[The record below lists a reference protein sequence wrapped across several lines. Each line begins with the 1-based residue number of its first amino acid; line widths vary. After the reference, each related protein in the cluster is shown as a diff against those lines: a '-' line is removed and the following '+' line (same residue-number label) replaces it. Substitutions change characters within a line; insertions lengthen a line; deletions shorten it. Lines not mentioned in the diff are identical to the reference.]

1 MLQIFQF
8 RTYLIGWSL
17 NSHYIP
23 DTQPWKDIF
32 HLPSSYPPQLSCRL
46 GVSSEKRT
54 FVENNE
60 KHSRGNSWNNRRTVN
75 YILLFSVKVL
85 PIMWFADV
93 FDESFVINDI
103 HHAFFTCFQ
112 DEALMTCLRNVIN
125 WKLHN
130 AVCHLILSPWALSH
144 LGTLSC
150 LSVICYSMF
159 ALPSPSWSGSS
170 SYKYPPPPLTSFFLS
185 LSPSLIPY
193 HLTSYLP
200 LN

>member
-1 MLQIFQF
+1 MLVIKYNSTIIMLLHNDYITSAVIEPWINWFPYYAANIPVPD
-8 RTYLIGWSL
+8 YLTGWSL

-23 DTQPWKDIF
+23 DTQPWKAIF

-46 GVSSEKRT
+46 VVSSEKHT

-60 KHSRGNSWNNRRTVN
+60 KHSRCNSWKNRRTVN
-75 YILLFSVKVL
+75 YILLFSVKVF
-85 PIMWFADV
+85 PIVWFADV
-93 FDESFVINDI
+93 FDESFVINEI

-112 DEALMTCLRNVIN
+112 DEALITCLRNVIN

-144 LGTLSC
+144 LFTLPC

-159 ALPSPSWSGSS
+159 AL
-170 SYKYPPPPLTSFFLS
+170 S
-185 LSPSLIPY
+185 L
-193 HLTSYLP
+193 
-200 LN
+200 